1 MNKEAKEWKWEA
13 IGGWIS
19 DTAKQYIRSIPVCAN
34 GEKDGYV
41 WPMEKD
47 GKYSAKSGYHV
58 LKPVQVRRDI
68 PVPSSHRIGGGI
80 WKEIWKMRIL
90 YKIEFPLE
98 VMY

>member
-1 MNKEAKEWKWEA
+1 MLHPVCIADAYVPERVEWMNKEAKESKWEA

-58 LKPVQVRRDI
+58 LKPV
-68 PVPSSHRIGGGI
+68 
-80 WKEIWKMRIL
+80 
-90 YKIEFPLE
+90 
-98 VMY
+98 